1 MDLFAL
7 IKSLKPTEKRYFTLS
22 AGLMTPAK
30 KNNYLRLFEVLD
42 AMDSY
47 DESLL
52 KTKYRKEA
60 FAKNL
65 AVYKSQLFDSIL
77 ASLRNYNE
85 ENIEEW
91 DIRKDLYKIQLLA
104 QKGLDKDCEA
114 AIHKTKQKAWQYELY
129 HILLE
134 ILDIQLYLFGNC
146 RIGHFDPEYRKQIQ
160 SEKDRVLHFVKM
172 FDLALDGWHRIN
184 LYFQLP
190 AENHTY
196 AASQEID
203 QLIQTLEELQP
214 NIPGDAYLLI
224 NRYLACFELYY
235 NGIGNAE
242 RCYYFNSL
250 LVENR
255 QKLDEKMPNLSTDAM
270 AVYFNFMV
278 ACFKFQKWNEMET
291 YLEKTLHYPIQ
302 SLQQEIRRAHN
313 YCYCGILLYLSTGA
327 LDKAA
332 EVVSNFELARKK
344 YAGKYRLDFLLFT
357 LCQCGWYYFLKKD
370 YDSARQIWR
379 EITQGPRYS
388 VETRAQA
395 MTRFYQL
402 ILFYTLEETDLFAS
416 ELVNTRRYLQNHHL
430 LGENE
435 MTFLN
440 SFKKLNHS
448 PSDKHV
454 LNVMV
459 TTLKSSSQVMTERSV
474 LNAFMVGYF
483 NNQISKIGPG
493 LV

>member
-22 AGLMTPAK
+22 AGMMTPSK
-30 KNNYLRLFEVLD
+30 KNNYLRLFEAID

-47 DESLL
+47 DENLL
-52 KTKYRKEA
+52 KTRYRKEA
-60 FAKNL
+60 FIKNL

-91 DIRKDLYKIQLLA
+91 DIRRALYKIQLLA
-104 QKGLDKDCEA
+104 QKGLDKDCELL
-114 AIHKTKQKAWQYELY
+114 ILRTKTKAWQYELY

-146 RIGHFDPEYRKQIQ
+146 RIGNFEPDYRKNIQ
-160 SEKDRVLHFVKM
+160 DEKSRVLHCIKM
-172 FDLALDGWHRIN
+172 FDIALDGWHRIN

-190 AENHTY
+190 ASHHTSK
-196 AASQEID
+196 ATHEIETLVQELLALNAD
-203 QLIQTLEELQP
+203 
-214 NIPGDAYLLI
+214 IPADAYLLI

-235 NGIGNAE
+235 NGTGNAQQ
-242 RCYYFNSL
+242 CYHYNSL

-270 AVYFNFMV
+270 AVYFNFMI
-278 ACFKFQKWNEMET
+278 ACFKYRKWDELEH

-302 SLQQEIRRAHN
+302 SLQQEIRRTHN
-313 YCYCGILLYLSTGA
+313 YCYCGILLYLSTGN
-327 LDKAA
+327 LNKAR
-332 EVVSNFELARKK
+332 EVVNTFEIARKK
-344 YAGKYRLDFLLFT
+344 YAGKYRMDFLLFT
-357 LCQCGWYYFLKKD
+357 LCQCGWYYFMKND
-370 YDSARQIWR
+370 YDQARLIWR

-395 MTRFYQL
+395 VTRFYQL
-402 ILFYTLEETDLFAS
+402 ILFYTIEESDLLSS
-416 ELVNTRRYLQNHHL
+416 ELVNTRRYLQNNHL

-435 MTFLN
+435 LTFLN
-440 SFKKLNHS
+440 AIKKLNHS
-448 PSDKHV
+448 TDDHNVIRDMVNTLNSSSQIMTEKSV
-454 LNVMV
+454 LNVFMIEYFE
-459 TTLKSSSQVMTERSV
+459 KRIHER
-474 LNAFMVGYF
+474 
-483 NNQISKIGPG
+483 
-493 LV
+493 

>member
-30 KNNYLRLFEVLD
+30 KNNYLRLFEILD
-42 AMDSY
+42 SMDSY
-47 DESLL
+47 NETLL

-60 FAKNL
+60 FIKNL

-104 QKGLDKDCEA
+104 QKGLDKDCEQL
-114 AIHKTKQKAWQYELY
+114 IIRTKTKAWQYELY

-146 RIGHFDPEYRKQIQ
+146 RIGNFEPDYRKKIQ
-160 SEKDRVLHFVKM
+160 DEKSKVLHCIKM
-172 FDLALDGWHRIN
+172 FDIALDGWHRIN

-190 AENHTY
+190 AENHTQ
-196 AASQEID
+196 AALQEID
-203 QLIQTLEELQP
+203 QLVQSLEQLEANTP
-214 NIPGDAYLLI
+214 TDAYLLI

-235 NGIGNAE
+235 NGTGNAE
-242 RCYYFNSL
+242 RCYHYNSL
-250 LVENR
+250 LVANR

-270 AVYFNFMV
+270 AVYFNFMI
-278 ACFKFQKWNEMET
+278 ACFKYQKWNEMEY
-291 YLEKTLHYPIQ
+291 YLEKTLYYPVQ

-332 EVVSNFELARKK
+332 EVVSTFELARKK

-402 ILFYTLEETDLFAS
+402 ILFYTLEENELLSS
-416 ELVNTRRYLQNHHL
+416 ELINTRRYLQNNHL

-435 MTFLN
+435 LTFL
-440 SFKKLNHS
+440 SAFKKLTHH
-448 PSDKHV
+448 PSDKQV
-454 LNVMV
+454 LNEMI
-459 TTLKSSSQVMTERSV
+459 TSLKNSSQVMTERSV

-483 NNQISKIGPG
+483 DSQAIY
-493 LV
+493 

>member
-22 AGLMTPAK
+22 AGMMTPSK

-42 AMDSY
+42 AMETY
-47 DESLL
+47 DENLL

-91 DIRKDLYKIQLLA
+91 DIRRDLYKIQLLA
-104 QKGLDKDCEA
+104 QKGLDKDCEQL
-114 AIHKTKQKAWQYELY
+114 ILRTKTKAWQYELY

-146 RIGHFDPEYRKQIQ
+146 RIGHFDPDYRSRMQE
-160 SEKDRVLHFVKM
+160 EKNRVLQCVKL
-172 FDLALDGWHRIN
+172 FDIALDGWHRIN
-184 LYFQLP
+184 LYFQMP
-190 AENHTY
+190 AENHTQE
-196 AASQEID
+196 ASREIELLVH
-203 QLIQTLEELQP
+203 QLEELKSE
-214 NIPGDAYLLI
+214 IPTDAYLLL

-235 NGIGNAE
+235 NGTGNAE
-242 RCYYFNSL
+242 RCYHYNSL
-250 LVENR
+250 LVQNR
-255 QKLDEKMPNLSTDAM
+255 HRLDEKMPNLSTDAM

-278 ACFKFQKWNEMET
+278 ACFKYQKWEEMEI
-291 YLEKTLHYPIQ
+291 YLYKTLDYPIQ
-302 SLQQEIRRAHN
+302 SIQQEIRRTHN
-313 YCYCGILLYLSTGA
+313 YCYCGILLYLSTGD

-332 EVVSNFELARKK
+332 AVVNVFQEARVK

-357 LCQCGWYYFLKKD
+357 LCQCGWYYFIKKE
-370 YDSARQIWR
+370 YDTARQIWR
-379 EITQGPRYS
+379 EITQGPRYN

-395 MTRFYQL
+395 MTRIYQL
-402 ILFYTLEETDLFAS
+402 ILYYTLEEADLLAS
-416 ELVNTRRYLQNHHL
+416 ELVNTRRYLQNNHL

-435 MTFLN
+435 QTFLN
-440 SFKKLNHS
+440 TFRKINHS
-448 PSDKHV
+448 STDKIN
-454 LNVMV
+454 LAEMV
-459 TTLKSSSQVMTERSV
+459 DKLKSSSQVMTERSV
-474 LNAFMVGYF
+474 VNAFMVGYF
-483 NNQISKIGPG
+483 DDQINKRGTG
-493 LV
+493 